1 MIKNTHL
8 LLAGALA
15 VTACATPPRF
25 EYGAYEPTLYAYYKK
40 PEMAD
45 KFEAALEKAI
55 EKGEKSGRLA
65 PGLYAELGYLRLL
78 QGDQPGAVDMFQKEA
93 TSFPEANFFMTT
105 IVRRLNGE
113 ENVVAEVTS
122 AETPPAAEAVEM
134 EAEAGLPEAQPD
146 QTQETEVGGG
156 A

>member
-1 MIKNTHL
+1 MFKKSYL

-45 KFEAALEKAI
+45 KFETALEKAI
-55 EKGEKSGRLA
+55 SKGEASGRLA

-78 QGDQPGAVDMFQKEA
+78 QGDQPAAVEMFQKEA
-93 TSFPEANFFMTT
+93 AAFPEANFFMTT
-105 IVRRLNGE
+105 IVRRLSGE
-113 ENVVAEVTS
+113 EIAAAEVAAS
-122 AETPPAAEAVEM
+122 ETQTEVPAEAEPAV
-134 EAEAGLPEAQPD
+134 PEATED
-146 QTQETEVGGG
+146 QTTQEVEVGGG

>member
-1 MIKNTHL
+1 MFKKSYL

-55 EKGEKSGRLA
+55 SKGEASGRLA

-78 QGDQPGAVDMFQKEA
+78 QGDQPAAVEMFQKEA
-93 TSFPEANFFMTT
+93 AAFPEANFFMTT
-105 IVRRLNGE
+105 IVRRLSGE
-113 ENVVAEVTS
+113 EIAAADVAASETQTEVS
-122 AETPPAAEAVEM
+122 AEAEPAV
-134 EAEAGLPEAQPD
+134 PEATED
-146 QTQETEVGGG
+146 QTTQEVEVGGG

>member
-1 MIKNTHL
+1 MFKKSYL

-55 EKGEKSGRLA
+55 SKGEASGRLA

-78 QGDQPGAVDMFQKEA
+78 QGDQPAAVEMFQKEA
-93 TSFPEANFFMTT
+93 AAFPEANFFMTT
-105 IVRRLNGE
+105 IVRRLSGE
-113 ENVVAEVTS
+113 EIAAADVAASETQTEV
-122 AETPPAAEAVEM
+122 PAEAEPAV
-134 EAEAGLPEAQPD
+134 PEATED
-146 QTQETEVGGG
+146 QATQEVEVGGG